1 MRDISAVTL
10 GKASNFCLA
19 GSAEAALRQEEQ
31 KPGFSLQL
39 LQITATDSFPYN
51 IRLASA
57 LCFKN
62 FIKRNWTNEDGN
74 YKLPLDEVATIKREL
89 INLMISVPSGIQTQ
103 LGEAV
108 SAIADSDFW
117 ERWDTLV
124 DVRLLLS
131 SELAGIFGL
140 TVYPHSRISFRSYP
154 RTTLR
159 PISVSCRWH
168 TPSLNDGAHFSSPT
182 SYTERS
188 TMCSRNSEPRSWRS
202 SR

>member
-1 MRDISAVTL
+1 MIFPKIQGQISDHATL
-10 GKASNFCLA
+10 LL
-19 GSAEAALRQEEQ
+19 AEAALRQEEQ

-39 LQITATDSFPYN
+39 LQITATESHPYN

-74 YKLPLDEVATIKREL
+74 YKLPQDEVSTIKREL
-89 INLMISVPSGIQTQ
+89 INLMISVPAGIQSQ

-124 DVRLLLS
+124 GVSDLS
-131 SELAGIFGL
+131 TKGYL
-140 TVYPHSRISFRSYP
+140 V
-154 RTTLR
+154 
-159 PISVSCRWH
+159 
-168 TPSLNDGAHFSSPT
+168 
-182 SYTERS
+182 
-188 TMCSRNSEPRSWRS
+188 
-202 SR
+202 